1 MNRIHRIHAGLLATV
16 CAAAMLPGLSSSA
29 AKHTVLKGYRG
40 DLNQDQTVTIA
51 DAVILSKHLTNA
63 QPLTAEYGLNAD
75 ADANGTVDGFDL
87 AYIKRICL
95 GFAEP
100 IGIYEEIDVP
110 DTQFIDAPIKEVKA
124 SLPSQGEAELVIF
137 YVDFPDCQYTYDPS
151 AEYIDQIAFGS
162 ENTES
167 AIYPFESMRAFYSRS
182 SKGAM
187 ELSGKTFRYTT
198 KENAS
203 AYGTDK
209 VKLAKE
215 CYEAFKDSEDFTKFD
230 GNGDG
235 KIDATLFTVPTAA
248 GDTDWWPCA
257 GAFGDES
264 YRVDGMA
271 IGHIITGN
279 AQIESETDYK
289 NFVSSYLH
297 EMGHCM
303 GLPDYYLYW
312 GTDSEGM
319 HGAAGIEL
327 MDTDASSD
335 FGAFSKLMLGWYQS
349 DQIAVYDNTT
359 GTQTF
364 TLHNAQTQNGNC
376 VIIPCG
382 ELDGQYFSE
391 YFVIEYASAQ
401 ANNSS
406 LPWWQTSGSG
416 VRIYHINAT
425 LQRDY
430 WYTYLKYQNGTEY
443 NNDGVGIRAIRI
455 VNDTD
460 GDNFFHQGDVIN
472 NSVSGFGWYDSSENE
487 SMDPGVTITV
497 GALENDAYTITITK

>member
-1 MNRIHRIHAGLLATV
+1 MNRTHRIHAGMMAAV
-16 CAAAMLPGLSSSA
+16 CALAVLPGLTSSA
-29 AKHTVLKGYRG
+29 AKQTILKGYRG
-40 DLNQDQTVTIA
+40 DLNGDQAVTVA
-51 DAVILSKHLTNA
+51 DAVILSKHLTNTR
-63 QPLTAEYGLNAD
+63 PLTAEYGQFAD
-75 ADANGTVDGFDL
+75 ADASGLVDGFDL
-87 AYIKRICL
+87 AFVKRICL
-95 GFAEP
+95 GLAEP

-110 DTQFIDAPIKEVKA
+110 DSQFISPPIQEVKA
-124 SLPSQGEAELVIF
+124 SLPSQGDAELVIF
-137 YVDFPDCQYTYDPS
+137 YVDFPDCKYTYDPA
-151 AEYIDQIAFGS
+151 AETVDQIAFGG
-162 ENTES
+162 EDPAN
-167 AIYPFESMRAFYSRS
+167 AIYPFESMHAFYSRS

-215 CYEAFKDSEDFTKFD
+215 CYEAFQDSEDFSRFD

-264 YRVDGMA
+264 FRVDNMA

-349 DQIAVYDNTT
+349 DQIAVYDNAA

-364 TLHNAQTQNGNC
+364 TLHNGQSPEGNC
-376 VIIPCG
+376 VIIPYG

-391 YFVIEYASAQ
+391 YFVIEYASDQ

-416 VRIYHINAT
+416 VRIYHINAA

-443 NNDGVGIRAIRI
+443 NNDGVGIRAIRL

-472 NSVSGFGWYDSSENE
+472 SSVSGFGWYDSSENE
-487 SMDPGVTITV
+487 SIDPGITISV
-497 GALENDAYTITITK
+497 GALENDAYTITISN

>member
-1 MNRIHRIHAGLLATV
+1 
-16 CAAAMLPGLSSSA
+16 
-29 AKHTVLKGYRG
+29 
-40 DLNQDQTVTIA
+40 
-51 DAVILSKHLTNA
+51 
-63 QPLTAEYGLNAD
+63 
-75 ADANGTVDGFDL
+75 
-87 AYIKRICL
+87 
-95 GFAEP
+95 
-100 IGIYEEIDVP
+100 
-110 DTQFIDAPIKEVKA
+110 
-124 SLPSQGEAELVIF
+124 
-137 YVDFPDCQYTYDPS
+137 
-151 AEYIDQIAFGS
+151 
-162 ENTES
+162 
-167 AIYPFESMRAFYSRS
+167 MRAFYSRS

-248 GDTDWWPCA
+248 GDTNWWPCA

-364 TLHNAQTQNGNC
+364 TLNNAQTQNGNC
-376 VIIPCG
+376 VIIPYG

-401 ANNSS
+401 ANNSG

-455 VNDTD
+455 VNDAD

-487 SMDPGVTITV
+487 SIDPGVTITV

>member
-1 MNRIHRIHAGLLATV
+1 MN
-16 CAAAMLPGLSSSA
+16 
-29 AKHTVLKGYRG
+29 VLKHC
-40 DLNQDQTVTIA
+40 
-51 DAVILSKHLTNA
+51 S
-63 QPLTAEYGLNAD
+63 
-75 ADANGTVDGFDL
+75 
-87 AYIKRICL
+87 
-95 GFAEP
+95 
-100 IGIYEEIDVP
+100 
-110 DTQFIDAPIKEVKA
+110 
-124 SLPSQGEAELVIF
+124 
-137 YVDFPDCQYTYDPS
+137 
-151 AEYIDQIAFGS
+151 
-162 ENTES
+162 
-167 AIYPFESMRAFYSRS
+167 
-182 SKGAM
+182 
-187 ELSGKTFRYTT
+187 
-198 KENAS
+198 
-203 AYGTDK
+203 
-209 VKLAKE
+209 
-215 CYEAFKDSEDFTKFD
+215 
-230 GNGDG
+230 

-416 VRIYHINAT
+416 VRIYHINCKKT
-425 LQRDY
+425 VML
-430 WYTYLKYQNGTEY
+430 
-443 NNDGVGIRAIRI
+443 
-455 VNDTD
+455 
-460 GDNFFHQGDVIN
+460 
-472 NSVSGFGWYDSSENE
+472 SENRQQQK
-487 SMDPGVTITV
+487 SKNSINR
-497 GALENDAYTITITK
+497 ENGYMQKASFGIFTPQI